1 MLGRRKDMVG
11 EVGGVKVQE
20 NIIIEELVQE
30 SMVEEVGVLESL
42 VEGPVQEGMRLLW
55 TMPEKED
62 REGPIESRDR
72 QYQRLLW

>member
-20 NIIIEELVQE
+20 NIIIIEELVRE
-30 SMVEEVGVLESL
+30 SMVAEEVGVLEHL
-42 VEGPVQEGMRLLW
+42 VEGPVQEGMQLLW

-72 QYQRLLW
+72 